1 MRSHKNQL
9 DIFIHDPRITAAQE
23 APLWR
28 AAAAQALMDFQ
39 FSAVVR
45 KDRHDYYLGEAL
57 RLEALARQCHRAPAR
72 RRTATQ
78 TGATAR

>member
-1 MRSHKNQL
+1 MRSDNNQL
-9 DIFIHDPRITAAQE
+9 DIFIHDPRLSAARE

-45 KDRHDYYLGEAL
+45 KDRHDYYLAKAVE
-57 RLEALARQCHRAPAR
+57 LEEVAAQSRADA
-72 RRTATQ
+72 
-78 TGATAR
+78 

>member
-1 MRSHKNQL
+1 MRSDNNQL
-9 DIFIHDPRITAAQE
+9 DIFAHDPRLSAARE

-45 KDRHDYYLGEAL
+45 KDRHDYYLAKAVE
-57 RLEALARQCHRAPAR
+57 LEEVAAQFKAA
-72 RRTATQ
+72 A
-78 TGATAR
+78 

>member
-1 MRSHKNQL
+1 MRSDNNQL
-9 DIFIHDPRITAAQE
+9 DIFIHDPRLSAARE

-45 KDRHDYYLGEAL
+45 KDRHDYYLAKAVE
-57 RLEALARQCHRAPAR
+57 LEEVAAQS
-72 RRTATQ
+72 RTA
-78 TGATAR
+78 A